1 MVLVVG
7 LANIINDRARQ
18 SEAAAKPAASAAPS
32 PSATD
37 SSDPLAD
44 VGVVPSNVPEAAA
57 SPVSAAPAAQN

>member
-18 SEAAAKPAASAAPS
+18 ADAATKPVASAVPS
-32 PSATD
+32 PGTSDT
-37 SSDPLAD
+37 SDPLAD

-57 SPVSAAPAAQN
+57 SPKPAAPAAQN